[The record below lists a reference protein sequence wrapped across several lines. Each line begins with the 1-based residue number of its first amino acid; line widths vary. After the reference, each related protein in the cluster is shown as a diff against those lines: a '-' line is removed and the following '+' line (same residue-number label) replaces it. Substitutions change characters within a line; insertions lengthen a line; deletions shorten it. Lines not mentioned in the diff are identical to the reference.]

1 MARGLIMSK
10 TITAIANAVR
20 IQEGSTGAI
29 SPDEL
34 PARIRALDG
43 TRQGEPTQAEDTL
56 NAVGFVD
63 DALLSGI
70 ADAIRAHNGQSATY
84 LPSEMAPA
92 ILALSWDAGVKPRA
106 LLLSNGTVEFNFR
119 EGVSTSVYG
128 VDVVK
133 VWDVDPAGYASA
145 GARPWNN
152 DKLSMT
158 AVYIAPDFQGSGVR
172 STAYWFH
179 GCVNLIEV
187 RGFEA
192 LQGAEAM
199 NQMFMS
205 CASLET
211 VYAATPPT
219 SVKSGS
225 LMFSGC
231 TRLVGGLGYV
241 PKQTD
246 THAKLTYDG
255 VLTDPAYDLRRWM
268 FGFAYA
274 DGELVI
280 SRSEFPDEGREVLAR
295 GGHCVNAR
303 YNAVGATPW
312 HVVRDK
318 ITRIT
323 IDGDMTHFTQVHT
336 NYWFY
341 GMSKVASIAGMR
353 NLRGVGEMQHTFN
366 SCSGLTSLDLRGFD
380 PSGLT
385 SLFYTFS
392 GCKALRTITADAGWA
407 LPESGLSGSGTFN
420 GCTSLVGGNGTAY
433 SSGAI
438 AYTYMRIDKEGEPGY
453 LTAG

>member
-1 MARGLIMSK
+1 
-10 TITAIANAVR
+10 
-20 IQEGSTGAI
+20 
-29 SPDEL
+29 
-34 PARIRALDG
+34 
-43 TRQGEPTQAEDTL
+43 
-56 NAVGFVD
+56 
-63 DALLSGI
+63 
-70 ADAIRAHNGQSATY
+70 
-84 LPSEMAPA
+84 
-92 ILALSWDAGVKPRA
+92 
-106 LLLSNGTVEFNFR
+106 
-119 EGVSTSVYG
+119 
-128 VDVVK
+128 
-133 VWDVDPAGYASA
+133 
-145 GARPWNN
+145 
-152 DKLSMT
+152 MT
-158 AVYIAPDFQGSGVR
+158 AAYIAPDFQGSGVS

-211 VYAATPPT
+211 VYATTPPT

-231 TRLVGGLGYV
+231 TRLVGGSGCV

-268 FGFAYA
+268 FGFVYA

-280 SRSEFPDEGREVLAR
+280 SRSEFPDERREVLAR

-312 HVVRDK
+312 YSARGK
-318 ITRIT
+318 IARVT
-323 IDGDMTHFTQVHT
+323 IAKDMAHFTKVHT

-341 GMSKVASIAGMR
+341 GMDAITSIEGMR
-353 NLRGVGEMQHTFN
+353 NLRGVGEMRHTFN
-366 SCSGLTSLDLRGFD
+366 SCKGLASLDLRGFD

-392 GCKALRTITADAGWA
+392 GCSALEMIAVDADWK

-420 GCTSLVGGNGTAY
+420 GCTSLVGGNGTAF
-433 SSGAI
+433 SSGATSY
-438 AYTYMRIDKEGEPGY
+438 AYMKIDRDGEPGY